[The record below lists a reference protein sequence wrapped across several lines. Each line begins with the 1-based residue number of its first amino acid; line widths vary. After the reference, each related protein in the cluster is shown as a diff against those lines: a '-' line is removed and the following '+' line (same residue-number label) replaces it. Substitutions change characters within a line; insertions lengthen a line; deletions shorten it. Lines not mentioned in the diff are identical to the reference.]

1 MINQI
6 KNMFSSFINSEDK
19 KEQVVKKTIS
29 PEEAINNKK
38 KVLTSIHKSS
48 ASDIDYSF
56 YLVNNFREQRKNFM
70 TRNMDELIHIIK
82 EESAKQ
88 EYLARTISNITGKI
102 SKKQYIFVGNNPE
115 KAKQVS
121 DKFKEILKNS
131 YYNENSFF
139 KELLINFVK
148 YSNNFTI
155 PKFENDKLSKV
166 IIMQNIGWHVDK
178 RIGTGYAETFLF
190 EPGDGIKK
198 KYRNQIDVWHYTFN
212 KESDEIFAMPMWMPV
227 IPTLKKYSYLLS
239 STIDSYS
246 DQSIDRIIY
255 EIGITPNGNVRPVKP
270 QTHDDI
276 VDLLANTDDDLIVD
290 SPVNANVVTKHFTSP
305 DKILECL
312 KQQIVAGLFSSE
324 GQLGISNTGR
334 QDAETQN
341 ENTMITAED
350 FLNDL
355 ELQINQTF
363 IRRICIDLF
372 GNYSGDNDIELKFVD
387 NFDLKERKEKH
398 AVYLFQSGIID
409 LDEAR
414 KACYFE
420 KDINSKKTF
429 FELYQQN
436 EMQGQV
442 ESTNNPRNQHKP
454 TGTGTTKKTKKDYRK
469 KEVNKCRNN

>member
-19 KEQVVKKTIS
+19 KEPITKTIS

-56 YLVNNFREQRKNFM
+56 YIVNNFREQRKNFM
-70 TRNMDELIHIIK
+70 TKNMDELIHIIK

-115 KAKQVS
+115 KAKKVS

-155 PKFENDKLSKV
+155 PKFENNKLSKV

-178 RIGTGYAETFLF
+178 KIGTGYAETFLF

-276 VDLLANTDDDLIVD
+276 VNLLANTDDDLIVD

-372 GNYSGDNDIELKFVD
+372 GNYSGDNDVELKFVD

-409 LDEAR
+409 LEEAR

-429 FELYQQN
+429 FELYQQK

-442 ESTNNPRNQHKP
+442 ESTNNPRNQHAP
-454 TGTGTTKKTKKDYRK
+454 SGTGTTKKTKKDYRK
-469 KEVNKCRNN
+469 KR

>member
-19 KEQVVKKTIS
+19 KEPITKTIS

-56 YLVNNFREQRKNFM
+56 YIVNNFREQRKNFM
-70 TRNMDELIHIIK
+70 TKNMDELIHIIK

-115 KAKQVS
+115 KAKKVS

-155 PKFENDKLSKV
+155 PKFENNKLSKV

-178 RIGTGYAETFLF
+178 KIGTGYAETFLF

-255 EIGITPNGNVRPVKP
+255 EIGVTPNGNVRAVKP

-442 ESTNNPRNQHKP
+442 ESTNNPKNQHTP
-454 TGTGTTKKTKKDYRK
+454 TGTGTTKKTKKDYRRK
-469 KEVNKCRNN
+469 RGK

>member
-19 KEQVVKKTIS
+19 KEPITKTIS

-56 YLVNNFREQRKNFM
+56 YIVNNFREQRKNFM
-70 TRNMDELIHIIK
+70 TKNMDELIHIIK

-115 KAKQVS
+115 KAKKVS

-155 PKFENDKLSKV
+155 PKFENNKLSKV

-178 RIGTGYAETFLF
+178 KIGTGYAETFLF

-372 GNYSGDNDIELKFVD
+372 GNYSGDNDVELKFVD

-409 LDEAR
+409 LEEAR

-429 FELYQQN
+429 FELYQQK

-442 ESTNNPRNQHKP
+442 ESTNNPRNQHAP
-454 TGTGTTKKTKKDYRK
+454 SGTGTTKKTKKDYRK
-469 KEVNKCRNN
+469 KR